1 VEIFS
6 AGLFFSEHLKKDCM
20 QRNPRRWLVLGMVMT
35 GVFLSTMDSGMINVA
50 LPTIMRSFSLSL
62 EYAEFI
68 VTFYLLT
75 ITVTLV
81 FWGHFADRFGRG
93 KMYLVGMLL
102 FALGSLAC
110 YLSPSYQI
118 LLASRFLQALGA
130 SMMMSSGPAL
140 IKTAFPSDHLGRSL
154 GLVGI
159 ATACGL
165 LSGPFVSGLLLSMF
179 SWRTLFL
186 VSLPVAVVVLA
197 IGWFFIFKQLPQSN
211 TTRMHTFDWQ
221 GSCCWLVMVLLSLM
235 IFHRLDRFFSLS
247 NIVTLFLFLAI
258 VICFIWIEKN
268 SSNPILPISMLR
280 KRFYWVAV
288 LTATISFATLFTV
301 LVLVP
306 FYLEYVIELPVE
318 LIGRVM
324 MAVPATLIILSP
336 FSGWLYDKIG
346 ARFLTTMGL
355 GLCCL
360 ALIGLATL
368 SADSTIVEVT
378 IKLALLGAGQSVFL
392 SPNSASVLSQV
403 NEEYSG
409 ITAGI
414 LATARNFGM
423 VAGATL
429 AAALFSWWF
438 TFYSGGGQLADF
450 TASDRNAF
458 ILALRTTFLMS
469 ACLALLGGA
478 FSSRRD

>member
-1 VEIFS
+1 MQ
-6 AGLFFSEHLKKDCM
+6 KKHEC
-20 QRNPRRWLVLGMVMT
+20 WLILAMVMT

-50 LPTIMRSFSLSL
+50 LPTIMRSLGLSL

-81 FWGHFADRFGRG
+81 FWGRLADRWGRG
-93 KMYLVGMLL
+93 NIYLTGMLL
-102 FALGSLAC
+102 FSVGALAC
-110 YLSPSYQI
+110 YYSPSYLI
-118 LLASRFLQALGA
+118 LLTSRFLQALGA

-140 IKTAFPSDHLGRSL
+140 IKMVFPADHLGRSL

-165 LSGPFVSGLLLSMF
+165 LSGPFISGLLLAMF
-179 SWRTLFL
+179 SWRAIFL
-186 VSLPVAVVVLA
+186 VSLPVSVTVVFL
-197 IGWFFIFKQLPQSN
+197 GRFFILQRLPQ
-211 TTRMHTFDWQ
+211 TDAERPFAFDWQ
-221 GSCCWLVMVLLSLM
+221 GSCCWVAMVVLGLS
-235 IFHRLDRFFSLS
+235 IFHRLDRFLSLA
-247 NIVTLFLFLAI
+247 NILSFALFVTLVA
-258 VICFIWIEKN
+258 VFIRVEKN
-268 SSNPILPISMLR
+268 AVFPILPIRLLE

-288 LTATISFATLFTV
+288 LTATISFATMFTV
-301 LVLVP
+301 LVLLP
-306 FYLEYVIELPVE
+306 FYLELVIRLPIE
-318 LIGRVM
+318 KIGRVM
-324 MAVPATLIILSP
+324 MAVPATLIVLSP

-346 ARFLTTMGL
+346 ARFLTTAGL

-360 ALIGLATL
+360 ALLGLASL
-368 SADSTIVEVT
+368 SADSSILEVT
-378 IKLALLGAGQSVFL
+378 VKLALLGAGQSVFL

-403 NEEYSG
+403 SEEYAG

-438 TFYSGGGQLADF
+438 TFYSGGGQLTDY
-450 TASDRNAF
+450 TLVDRNAF

-469 ACLALLGGA
+469 ACLALLGGV
-478 FSSRRD
+478 FSARRG